1 MWSPCVVTSTSSSRG
16 EPIGPSSRSAQDC
29 ESRAPPFT
37 GGGVDGIRALRPGAC
52 QSGLCGSPF
61 TDACSLGALSSASTC
76 DFSDATS
83 ASSCSC
89 LVCGLAWA
97 ARAPRL
103 RLTDVCVEIPSRTR
117 SAFRCADAA
126 RSKSRSMRRKRSSWS
141 TTAASASS
149 ASARRR
155 SRSLRSRFLAFLR
168 SALAPSSSSSSRF
181 SSMDGTFSSSG
192 SVLTTLPS
200 AAFVDTPSSSRAWR
214 VSSVSANV
222 TSRVSRGLAWDLPAF
237 LALYRVN
244 ASSTGPFFGLRFLC
258 VESSDS
264 SSSSPSPSPSFSP
277 IARAASAAEC
287 ANAAA
292 AAASAA
298 WRAARSSNSAFLE
311 SDTAPDPS
319 ANSSRPRLNGS
330 PSNSASHGAS
340 AAMAAL

>member
-1 MWSPCVVTSTSSSRG
+1 MV
-16 EPIGPSSRSAQDC
+16 
-29 ESRAPPFT
+29 
-37 GGGVDGIRALRPGAC
+37 ALRPGAC
-52 QSGLCGSPF
+52 QSGLCGSPPF
-61 TDACSLGALSSASTC
+61 TDACSLAGPLSSASTC

-168 SALAPSSSSSSRF
+168 SALASSSSSSSRF
-181 SSMDGTFSSSG
+181 SSMDGALSSSG

-200 AAFVDTPSSSRAWR
+200 AAFVDTPSSSSAWR

-244 ASSTGPFFGLRFLC
+244 ASSTGPFFGLRFFFTP
-258 VESSDS
+258 ESSDN

-298 WRAARSSNSAFLE
+298 WRAARSSKSAFRE

-330 PSNSASHGAS
+330 PSNSAIHGAS

>member
-1 MWSPCVVTSTSSSRG
+1 M
-16 EPIGPSSRSAQDC
+16 
-29 ESRAPPFT
+29 
-37 GGGVDGIRALRPGAC
+37 
-52 QSGLCGSPF
+52 
-61 TDACSLGALSSASTC
+61 
-76 DFSDATS
+76 
-83 ASSCSC
+83 
-89 LVCGLAWA
+89 AWA

-117 SAFRCADAA
+117 SAFLCADAA

-155 SRSLRSRFLAFLR
+155 SRSLRSRFFAFLR
-168 SALAPSSSSSSRF
+168 SALASSSSSSSSRF
-181 SSMDGTFSSSG
+181 SSMDGALSSSG

-200 AAFVDTPSSSRAWR
+200 AAFVDTPSSSSAWR

-244 ASSTGPFFGLRFLC
+244 ASSTGPFFGLRFFID
-258 VESSDS
+258 ESSDS
-264 SSSSPSPSPSFSP
+264 SSSSPSFSP

-298 WRAARSSNSAFLE
+298 WRAARSSKSAFRE

-319 ANSSRPRLNGS
+319 ANSSLPRLNGS

>member
-1 MWSPCVVTSTSSSRG
+1 M
-16 EPIGPSSRSAQDC
+16 
-29 ESRAPPFT
+29 
-37 GGGVDGIRALRPGAC
+37 
-52 QSGLCGSPF
+52 
-61 TDACSLGALSSASTC
+61 
-76 DFSDATS
+76 
-83 ASSCSC
+83 
-89 LVCGLAWA
+89 AWA

-117 SAFRCADAA
+117 SAFLCADAA

-155 SRSLRSRFLAFLR
+155 SRSLRSRFFAFLR
-168 SALAPSSSSSSRF
+168 SALASSSSSSSSRF
-181 SSMDGTFSSSG
+181 SSMDGALSSSG

-200 AAFVDTPSSSRAWR
+200 AAFVDTPSSSSAWR

-244 ASSTGPFFGLRFLC
+244 ASSTGPFFGLRFLFTP
-258 VESSDS
+258 ESSDN

-298 WRAARSSNSAFLE
+298 WRAARSSKSAFRE

-319 ANSSRPRLNGS
+319 ANSSLPRLNGS

>member
-37 GGGVDGIRALRPGAC
+37 GGGVDGMVALRPGAC
-52 QSGLCGSPF
+52 QSGLCGSPLP
-61 TDACSLGALSSASTC
+61 DACSLAEPLSSASTC

-168 SALAPSSSSSSRF
+168 SALASSSSSSSRF
-181 SSMDGTFSSSG
+181 SSMDGALSSSG

-244 ASSTGPFFGLRFLC
+244 ASSTGPIFGLRFLC

-264 SSSSPSPSPSFSP
+264 SSSSPSPSPTFSP

-292 AAASAA
+292 ASAA
-298 WRAARSSNSAFLE
+298 WRAARSSKSAFLE

-319 ANSSRPRLNGS
+319 ANSSLPRRNGS